1 MNANTSLMKTKP
13 TRSPR
18 SIQINA
24 PEVSGQNGAI
34 KIHLARKPQPTR
46 AAGSTSERSLPQK
59 AGARASFERQPAP
72 RIPGIT
78 KEMVRRHLPHLLK
91 DKVLEHRPATLS
103 EWLLVEW
110 HLARKLHLSPL
121 QLAHFISEAMHP
133 PQPTH
138 SNSRL
143 LPAR

>member
-1 MNANTSLMKTKP
+1 MNANASLMKTKP
-13 TRSPR
+13 NRPTRL
-18 SIQINA
+18 NA
-24 PEVSGQNGAI
+24 PEISCQNGAI
-34 KIHLARKPQPTR
+34 KIHVARKPQPTR
-46 AAGSTSERSLPQK
+46 AAGSALDRPLSEK
-59 AGARASFERQPAP
+59 TGARATVGRQPAP

-110 HLARKLHLSPL
+110 HLARKLHLPPL
-121 QLAHFISEAMHP
+121 QLAHFISEAVHP

-138 SNSRL
+138 PNARL